1 MSKPQVIILFGP
13 PGAGKG
19 IQAELLAGY
28 FNFYYLET
36 SKIIEQNVM
45 VAKTGEYVQ
54 IGNKKYSL
62 VHERKL
68 WKSGI
73 LCTPQVVSY
82 WVKQK
87 IKELFKEWKGI
98 IMAGSP
104 RTMFEAQDQVPFL
117 KKLFGAQSIRAVL
130 IEISPQET
138 IWRNSRRRI
147 CELARHPIL
156 YSKETSRLKNCPLDG
171 SKLIRRKGLDD
182 PETIKV
188 RLREYQER
196 TFPIIEYMQNQG
208 IKVKIVNGE
217 QSVEKVFRDV
227 LRAVEQ

>member
-1 MSKPQVIILFGP
+1 MPKPKVIILFGP

-19 IQAELLAGY
+19 TQAELLAEH

-36 SKIIEQNVM
+36 SKIIENNVM
-45 VAKTGEYVQ
+45 QARAGDFVK
-54 IGNKKYSL
+54 IGGKKYSL

-73 LCTPQVVSY
+73 LCSPPVVSH
-82 WVKQK
+82 WVKEK
-87 IKELFKEWKGI
+87 IKELHREGKGI

-117 KKLFGAQSIRAVL
+117 KKIFGANNIRAVL
-130 IEISPQET
+130 IEISPKET

-147 CELARHPIL
+147 CKLMRHPIL
-156 YSKETSRLKNCPLDG
+156 YSKENSRLKNCPLDG
-171 SKLIRRKGLDD
+171 SKLVRREGLDD

-196 TFPIIEYMQNQG
+196 TFPIIEYMQKHK
-208 IKVKIVNGE
+208 IKVKTVNGE
-217 QSVEKVFRDV
+217 QTVEKVFKDI
-227 LRAVEQ
+227 LKAIA